1 MNSVLVLFLDKNFV
15 HVVKHILFENNIK
28 TLINEI
34 VLQRSMESV
43 SVKFQENVVKKIDE
57 AILRKNFN
65 SRTEFIREAVRDKL
79 EEMNK
84 DELISRFLQLKGKAK
99 TKVSDE
105 QLKKNREKVSE
116 ELVNELKKRFR

>member
-1 MNSVLVLFLDKNFV
+1 
-15 HVVKHILFENNIK
+15 
-28 TLINEI
+28 
-34 VLQRSMESV
+34 MESV